1 MKRWK
6 PREAKGLTQGYKV
19 SYRVPVIKRSFSVSG
34 SDGQAV
40 TPSSP
45 PHWRCCKPVL
55 CQSLPTPHQLTILNM
70 TTTDG
75 LCVPEEECEFCDDK
89 MTLLKLQLRKI
100 NSGNTALGE
109 DNCFS
114 ENVFQQK
121 YKLPAGCKWKWQ
133 VSLQGAHRSQALPSS
148 LQGHFTPF
156 IPSAEPLHSYLS
168 SAPLIIQTSKHPNTS
183 WLLLLLW

>member
-1 MKRWK
+1 MDKLWL
-6 PREAKGLTQGYKV
+6 P
-19 SYRVPVIKRSFSVSG
+19 
-34 SDGQAV
+34 AV
-40 TPSSP
+40 HPTEDAASP
-45 PHWRCCKPVL
+45 CSANLP
-55 CQSLPTPHQLTILNM
+55 PTPHQLNILNM

-75 LCVPEEECEFCDDK
+75 LCVPEEEREFCDDK

-100 NSGNTALGE
+100 NSGNIALGE

-133 VSLQGAHRSQALPSS
+133 VSLQGAHRSQALPFS
-148 LQGHFTPF
+148 LQGHLPPF